1 MRIGNVYRPDV
12 FGCWVDE
19 RLPDVARRMA
29 EKDVGA
35 LAVLDGDQVT
45 GVITERDLVRALA
58 EVDDPRSV
66 RAAEYASEE
75 VETASVDED
84 SWDVADRMLR
94 EGFRHMPVTKDGQMI
109 GMVSMRDLLAVET
122 WTQL

>member
-1 MRIGNVYRPDV
+1 MRIGNVYRPAIY
-12 FGCWVDE
+12 GCWADE
-19 RLPDVARRMA
+19 RLSEVARRMV

-58 EVDDPRSV
+58 ETTYPGSV
-66 RAAEYASEE
+66 RAAEYASED
-75 VETASVDED
+75 VETAGVEED
-84 SWDVADRMLR
+84 TRDVADRMLR

-122 WTQL
+122 WTP